1 MKNLSIPF
9 VFSGLQEKGLKEK
22 LLTLGLCVIIT
33 VSLPAVHF
41 GIDETFAITLDNGIY
56 LL

>member
-9 VFSGLQEKGLKEK
+9 EFSVWQEKGLKEK

-41 GIDETFAITLDNGIY
+41 GMDETFALH
-56 LL
+56 

>member
-41 GIDETFAITLDNGIY
+41 GIDETFALH
-56 LL
+56 